1 MQNALSFCSGNLADL
16 IRWLHHHNID
26 TASWERDGA
35 KSVENL
41 WGETQRGESI
51 LLENPPRR
59 VVYVVQLWI
68 RRDDLLLVETS
79 QTFDNGASR
88 TLNNLPAEKMCPG
101 ESPSQAALR
110 CLREELQIPPDT
122 ALIASYPVECWE
134 KDAVSLSYPGLR
146 SVYTL
151 YRVTINLDGLPRHPF
166 TTAELAH
173 STGDP
178 VVTHHWAW
186 ISVDAYQPR

>member
-1 MQNALSFCSGNLADL
+1 MFYPIDTVSLKD
-16 IRWLHHHNID
+16 WLRHHNID
-26 TASWERDGA
+26 TASWGRDGT

-41 WGETQRGESI
+41 WGEIQRGESV

-59 VVYVVQLWI
+59 AVSVAQVWI

-88 TLNNLPAEKMCPG
+88 TLNNLPAEKMWPG

-110 CLREELQIPPDT
+110 CLHEELQISPDAT
-122 ALIASYPVECWE
+122 LIASHPVECRE
-134 KDAVSLSYPGLR
+134 KDAFSSSYPGLH

-151 YRVTINLDGLPRHPF
+151 YRMTVNLDGLPRHPF

-173 STGDP
+173 STSDP
-178 VVTHHWAW
+178 VVAHHWAW
-186 ISVDAYQPR
+186 IPVDAYQPR